1 MISGWCVRPEVRA
14 PFHRIIIQAT
24 RDLECSI
31 PVRTPDF
38 QSQAPMKVPK
48 RLEPLV
54 QEGLIDEVL
63 GALKSGKEAAVYVV
77 RADGVVRC
85 AKVYK
90 AVDQRGFHK
99 QSRDGDPLDAEPV
112 PQ

>member
-1 MISGWCVRPEVRA
+1 
-14 PFHRIIIQAT
+14 
-24 RDLECSI
+24 
-31 PVRTPDF
+31 
-38 QSQAPMKVPK
+38 MKVPK

-54 QEGLIDEVL
+54 HEGLIDEVL

-90 AVDQRGFHK
+90 AVDQARFPQAVAVSGRAGYGCP
-99 QSRDGDPLDAEPV
+99 SRTISSTAYC
-112 PQ
+112 